1 MKTHESDLQIVCV
14 KWFRLQYPNAII
26 AAIPNGGKR
35 SAITASILKDEGVL
49 AGMPD
54 LIIPCARKG
63 YNGLFIEMKYG
74 KNRLSP
80 SQIEVMIKLRKE
92 GYLTAVC
99 YTFDEFER
107 TCNEYLG

>member
-35 SAITASILKDEGVL
+35 NAITASILKDEGVL

-99 YTFDEFER
+99 YTFDEFVEL
-107 TCNEYLG
+107 CNEYLG

>member
-1 MKTHESDLQIVCV
+1 M
-14 KWFRLQYPNAII
+14 QYPNTII

-74 KNRLSP
+74 KNRLSAN
-80 SQIEVMIKLRKE
+80 QVEVIEKLKQE
-92 GYLTAVC
+92 GYKVEVC
-99 YTFDEFER
+99 YTFDEFVKV
-107 TCNEYLG
+107 CNEYLK

>member
-35 SAITASILKDEGVL
+35 SAITASILKNEGVL

-80 SQIEVMIKLRKE
+80 SQIQIMIKLRQE
-92 GYLTAVC
+92 GYRSEVC
-99 YTFDEFER
+99 YTFDEFVEL
-107 TCNEYLG
+107 CNEYLG

>member
-14 KWFRLQYPNAII
+14 KWFRMQYPNAII

-80 SQIEVMIKLRKE
+80 NQIEVMIKLRKE

-99 YTFDEFER
+99 YNFDEFEKV
-107 TCNEYLG
+107 CNEYLG

>member
-1 MKTHESDLQIVCV
+1 MKTQESDLQIMCV
-14 KWFRLQYPNAII
+14 KWFRMQYPNTVI
-26 AAIPNGGKR
+26 ASIPNGGKR
-35 SAITASILKDEGVL
+35 NVITASILKQEGAL

-63 YNGLFIEMKYG
+63 YNGLFIEMKFG

-80 SQIEVMIKLRKE
+80 NQIEVMIKLRQE

-99 YTFDEFER
+99 YTFDEFVEL
-107 TCNEYLG
+107 CNEYLG